1 MFVVTIRTPQPDRSR
16 GFLVAHRAGND
27 LTLLREA
34 TRLGARLIECDLRL
48 YRGRV
53 EVRHLKTLG
62 PIPILWDTW
71 HLANPFRKRMQL
83 HELLDAVGP
92 LGAELMLDL
101 KGRDPRLSRA
111 VIAALDARR
120 DHLPVTVCARRWQ
133 LLDPFEGRSDV
144 RTVCSVGSKRGL
156 RRLLARRREQRLGGV
171 SIHAR
176 LLDEQVVRE
185 LSEACE
191 LVMTWPVNCT
201 TRARTLLG
209 WGVHGLITDEATRIA
224 PLVEVQEQALLAAGA
239 ATEQVELEPIAS

>member
-1 MFVVTIRTPQPDRSR
+1 MYVVTIRTPQLQRHR

-34 TRLGARLIECDLRL
+34 TSLGARLIECDLRL
-48 YRGRV
+48 FRGRV
-53 EVRHLKTLG
+53 EVRHLKTVG
-62 PIPILWDTW
+62 PLPILWDTW
-71 HLANPFRKRMQL
+71 HLGNPFAKRLQL

-101 KGRDPRLSRA
+101 KGRDPRLSAA

-120 DHLPVTVCARRWQ
+120 DHLPVTVCARRWE
-133 LLDPFEGRSDV
+133 LLDAFDGRDDV
-144 RTVCSVGSKRGL
+144 RTVCSVGTKWGL
-156 RRLLARRREQRLGGV
+156 RRLLARRGDKRLGGV

-176 LLDEQVVRE
+176 LLDEQVVRD

-191 LVMTWPVNCT
+191 VVMTWPVNCT

-209 WGVHGLITDEATRIA
+209 WGVHGLITDDANAIA
-224 PLVEVQEQALLAAGA
+224 PLVLEHAQ
-239 ATEQVELEPIAS
+239 LEPAA